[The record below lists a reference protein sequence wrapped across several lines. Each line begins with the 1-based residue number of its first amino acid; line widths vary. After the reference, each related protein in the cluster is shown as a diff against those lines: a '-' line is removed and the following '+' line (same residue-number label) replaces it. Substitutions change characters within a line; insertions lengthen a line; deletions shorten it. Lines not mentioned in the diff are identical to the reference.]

1 MTARVAIVLAL
12 LAACGGSSEPAS
24 VGAPPASDPEA
35 SQPAPR
41 AMETAAPAPAIAIA
55 GTSPTTGR
63 ATDDVAVTPP
73 VPAADDADHA
83 ADCDR
88 LARHLIDLT
97 EARLPA
103 RAGREAIDKLRAQ
116 ADPVQALCSRGR
128 ALSPDYHRCVLASR
142 TLDEALLCNPA
153 GDDGAAAFEQAR
165 QLSRDR

>member
-1 MTARVAIVLAL
+1 MTARVAIALVL

-24 VGAPPASDPEA
+24 VGAPAASDPEA
-35 SQPAPR
+35 SRPAPR

-55 GTSPTTGR
+55 PQ
-63 ATDDVAVTPP
+63 

-116 ADPVQALCSRGR
+116 ADPVQALCARGG